1 MNFENQASQILKI
14 YPLDIA
20 LLKNAKRIRID
31 KNYFSL
37 IGSNK
42 KNIMITTEKILEER
56 RSGPLIQ
63 ISDDTFDEECFQQ
76 VLSAWVWK
84 RETNNLFIK
93 LAVSQNVLVRP
104 HNITSILNNFI
115 HLIKQVCQVR
125 CTQKISIKSIKLTKS
140 HQFYTKGRKN
150 C

>member
-1 MNFENQASQILKI
+1 
-14 YPLDIA
+14 
-20 LLKNAKRIRID
+20 
-31 KNYFSL
+31 
-37 IGSNK
+37 
-42 KNIMITTEKILEER
+42 MITTEKILEER

-115 HLIKQVCQVR
+115 HLIKQVCQER
-125 CTQKISIKSIKLTKS
+125 CTQKISIKSIKITKS

-150 C
+150 CLDWKRRSKLTFSNKQDMFKTIKFKTKFTSRCIS